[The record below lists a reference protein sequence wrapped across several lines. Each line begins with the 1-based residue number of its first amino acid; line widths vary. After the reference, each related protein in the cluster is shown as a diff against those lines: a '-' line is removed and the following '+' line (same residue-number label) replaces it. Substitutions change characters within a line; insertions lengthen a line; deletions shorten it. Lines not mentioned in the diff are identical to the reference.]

1 MAIQTTQL
9 IRISRVLG
17 LAIIAFMLV
26 AGPIACKKAE
36 EASEEEGLAVKEGV
50 IEFEGEAKVVMG
62 KYMYVPKARG
72 FDIVVQGDLSSGT
85 LADLEGKII
94 KGHGTFIPE
103 RPSLLVAD
111 EIQVKGDD
119 GSFVTVFT
127 RTEEI
132 VLDDYLDVSAR
143 DAFETLEN
151 LAYNKNDGWEGKEK
165 AKVYGQLQE
174 QEDGT
179 AKIVVFDE
187 RGREA
192 GSIIVDNITDF
203 ARYYVKK
210 LRLFDKFWFYMNV
223 GETVDWNTRR
233 RSRELFH
240 ADVLFSGLF

>member
-1 MAIQTTQL
+1 MAIHTTQL

-36 EASEEEGLAVKEGV
+36 EVSEEGLAVKEGV
-50 IEFEGEAKVVMG
+50 IEFEGEARVVMG

-85 LADLEGKII
+85 LSDLEGKII
-94 KGHGTFIPE
+94 KGHGAFIPE

-111 EIQVKGDD
+111 EIQVKGDAD
-119 GSFVTVFT
+119 TFQTVFT
-127 RTEEI
+127 RSEDV

-165 AKVYGQLQE
+165 AKVYGQLRE

-179 AKIVVFDE
+179 AKIVVFD
-187 RGREA
+187 GKGAEA
-192 GSIIVDNITDF
+192 GSIIVDSMSDF

-223 GETVDWNTRR
+223 GETVDWSTRR

-240 ADVLFSGLF
+240 ADVLFSGLY